1 MQLTDAAEIFHPGW
15 KKESRAGIA
24 APPVVGDGLFWKSHL
39 FGICNDGCMQPL
51 AGQRTK
57 RRDAGAETG
66 SLLQCHVCGKLQE
79 VCCSGDKDR
88 KYEIYPFISHL
99 REPFIFRLDGC

>member
-1 MQLTDAAEIFHPGW
+1 MRNSVRTTTKPLVGVLALCWVRAMQLTDAAEIFHPGW

-66 SLLQCHVCGKLQE
+66 ALLQCHVFGKLQE
-79 VCCSGDKDR
+79 VCC
-88 KYEIYPFISHL
+88 
-99 REPFIFRLDGC
+99 

>member
-1 MQLTDAAEIFHPGW
+1 MRSRVGTTTKTPPRQGVGALLRTCDALTDAAEILHPGW

-24 APPVVGDGLFWKSHL
+24 APPVVGEGLFWKSHL
-39 FGICNDGCMQPL
+39 FGICNDGCMPPL

-66 SLLQCHVCGKLQE
+66 SLLQCHVFSELQE
-79 VCCSGDKDR
+79 VMS
-88 KYEIYPFISHL
+88 L
-99 REPFIFRLDGC
+99 RA